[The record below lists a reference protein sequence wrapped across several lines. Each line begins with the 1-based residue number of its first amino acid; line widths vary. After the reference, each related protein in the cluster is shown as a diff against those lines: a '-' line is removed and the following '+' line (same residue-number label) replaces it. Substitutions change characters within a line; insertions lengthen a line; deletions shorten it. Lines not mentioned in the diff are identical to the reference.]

1 MPLEM
6 LVSKRSR
13 KLRRYTDRFLEMEEE
28 GEPEGEPDAPRSAA
42 ACVSYA
48 ARAASAKSA
57 CAAAAA
63 AARRPRERRRD
74 KTASSRDGDD
84 ARVTWS
90 DEDAARDRVRRA
102 GSRAERADDETR
114 RARRGARSEV
124 AVDAIA
130 SIVGVTRSR
139 TGCARRS
146 ETLLTWRLAR
156 PALEF
161 FTNNRFA
168 FCSTRPSHLRAPNSR
183 VRGVSFAAMSTVA
196 TRAALVVPAARG
208 ASGGRAR
215 SSGVSRPRRRTA
227 ARRRPDCASSA
238 TRPSAAS
245 ASLDDG
251 EDDDEGNPTTD
262 VTSPSRSADGKQPVP
277 SPTSRLSNVCFVL
290 CRPQGPANVGGI
302 ARVMNN
308 FGITDLRVVA
318 PEPGALAPPFD
329 ALMDDGSDRAI
340 HSAKDRS
347 TAPFADEARIMAV
360 HAAHLL
366 RDAGRFETA
375 DAAVADCV
383 FVAATTARPRENL
396 PIVSVR
402 DACASASRASVSQNA
417 SKNAN
422 SSLSLTD
429 ATNDGKVAILF
440 GNEATGLTNEEL
452 SLANVGV
459 MIPTASFG
467 VPDQSEGKKNES
479 EGKKKKTKRYTGG
492 VGPTSLNLSHA
503 VGVCAYEV
511 HQAMG
516 DTLVSGFNSR
526 LITAEER
533 VRLADE
539 LHKARRALD
548 VLRTPETR
556 DATND
561 DGTSSD
567 PRTTDASGTSGTT
580 TDVERLEHA
589 RERRAIANVL
599 NAGPIASRDA
609 AALFALARRV
619 AVASS
624 FSGTDAAVLAA
635 ARAFFLTEKTEKT
648 DGGRAAVV
656 KALIKAVRE
665 ACGVSMT
672 AREAERVIEALGK
685 PEEGPGE
692 TSAKREG
699 STSSTDST
707 DR

>member
-1 MPLEM
+1 M
-6 LVSKRSR
+6 
-13 KLRRYTDRFLEMEEE
+13 
-28 GEPEGEPDAPRSAA
+28 
-42 ACVSYA
+42 
-48 ARAASAKSA
+48 
-57 CAAAAA
+57 
-63 AARRPRERRRD
+63 
-74 KTASSRDGDD
+74 
-84 ARVTWS
+84 
-90 DEDAARDRVRRA
+90 
-102 GSRAERADDETR
+102 
-114 RARRGARSEV
+114 
-124 AVDAIA
+124 
-130 SIVGVTRSR
+130 
-139 TGCARRS
+139 
-146 ETLLTWRLAR
+146 
-156 PALEF
+156 
-161 FTNNRFA
+161 RFA
-168 FCSTRPSHLRAPNSR
+168 FSGARLTRPRAPQPR
-183 VRGVSFAAMSTVA
+183 ARCVSFAAMSAVA
-196 TRAALVVPAARG
+196 PRAVLVVP
-208 ASGGRAR
+208 GGRRASAR
-215 SSGVSRPRRRTA
+215 STGVSRTPRRERTA
-227 ARRRPDCASSA
+227 VRRRPFGASLS
-238 TRPSAAS
+238 TRPSPAS
-245 ASLDDG
+245 ASLEDG
-251 EDDDEGNPTTD
+251 EADDEDDARVELG
-262 VTSPSRSADGKQPVP
+262 SPPSSADGDDETDEA
-277 SPTSRLSNVCFVL
+277 SSLTGSRLSNVCFVL

-375 DAAVADCV
+375 ADAVADCV

-467 VPDQSEGKKNES
+467 VPDQSEGKKNE
-479 EGKKKKTKRYTGG
+479 GKKKKTKRYTGG

-539 LHKARRALD
+539 LHDARRALD

-648 DGGRAAVV
+648 DGGRAA
-656 KALIKAVRE
+656 AGRQQ
-665 ACGVSMT
+665 GRT
-672 AREAERVIEALGK
+672 GWQ
-685 PEEGPGE
+685 
-692 TSAKREG
+692 G
-699 STSSTDST
+699 SG
-707 DR
+707 RQGAAGA

>member
-13 KLRRYTDRFLEMEEE
+13 KLRRYTDRFSEMEEE
-28 GEPEGEPDAPRSAA
+28 GEPENEPDAPRSAA
-42 ACVSYA
+42 VCVSYA

-57 CAAAAA
+57 RAAKSAA

-84 ARVTWS
+84 ARVTRVS

-168 FCSTRPSHLRAPNSR
+168 FRSTRPSHLRAPNSR

-227 ARRRPDCASSA
+227 ARRRPDDCASSA
-238 TRPSAAS
+238 MRPS
-245 ASLDDG
+245 
-251 EDDDEGNPTTD
+251 DEGNPTTD
-262 VTSPSRSADGKQPVP
+262 VTSFSRPADGKQPVP

-375 DAAVADCV
+375 ADAVADCV

-402 DACASASRASVSQNA
+402 DACASVSQNVSRNA
-417 SKNAN
+417 SQNAN

-467 VPDQSEGKKNES
+467 VPDQSGGGEGKTNEG
-479 EGKKKKTKRYTGG
+479 EKKKIKRYTGG

-561 DGTSSD
+561 GTSSD
-567 PRTTDASGTSGTT
+567 PTDASGTSGTT

-635 ARAFFLTEKTEKT
+635 ARAFFLTEKTFE
-648 DGGRAAVV
+648 DAAVV

-685 PEEGPGE
+685 PEEEPGE

-699 STSSTDST
+699 NTSSTDST
-707 DR
+707 TDR

>member
-1 MPLEM
+1 M
-6 LVSKRSR
+6 
-13 KLRRYTDRFLEMEEE
+13 
-28 GEPEGEPDAPRSAA
+28 
-42 ACVSYA
+42 
-48 ARAASAKSA
+48 
-57 CAAAAA
+57 
-63 AARRPRERRRD
+63 
-74 KTASSRDGDD
+74 
-84 ARVTWS
+84 
-90 DEDAARDRVRRA
+90 
-102 GSRAERADDETR
+102 
-114 RARRGARSEV
+114 
-124 AVDAIA
+124 
-130 SIVGVTRSR
+130 
-139 TGCARRS
+139 
-146 ETLLTWRLAR
+146 
-156 PALEF
+156 
-161 FTNNRFA
+161 
-168 FCSTRPSHLRAPNSR
+168 
-183 VRGVSFAAMSTVA
+183 
-196 TRAALVVPAARG
+196 
-208 ASGGRAR
+208 
-215 SSGVSRPRRRTA
+215 
-227 ARRRPDCASSA
+227 
-238 TRPSAAS
+238 
-245 ASLDDG
+245 
-251 EDDDEGNPTTD
+251 
-262 VTSPSRSADGKQPVP
+262 
-277 SPTSRLSNVCFVL
+277 L

-402 DACASASRASVSQNA
+402 DACASASVFQNT
-417 SKNAN
+417 STV
-422 SSLSLTD
+422 SLTD
-429 ATNDGKVAILF
+429 AANEGKVAILF

-467 VPDQSEGKKNES
+467 VPDQSGRSGGANEGDD
-479 EGKKKKTKRYTGG
+479 EGKKKKIKRYTGG

-561 DGTSSD
+561 GTSSD
-567 PRTTDASGTSGTT
+567 PSYARTSGTT
-580 TDVERLEHA
+580 AVVDATDHTERLEHA

-635 ARAFFLTEKTEKT
+635 ARAFDEARVAAGRKPARFCLTEKTEKT

-692 TSAKREG
+692 ESAKREG
-699 STSSTDST
+699 STSSTD
-707 DR
+707 R

>member
-1 MPLEM
+1 M
-6 LVSKRSR
+6 
-13 KLRRYTDRFLEMEEE
+13 
-28 GEPEGEPDAPRSAA
+28 SA
-42 ACVSYA
+42 
-48 ARAASAKSA
+48 
-57 CAAAAA
+57 
-63 AARRPRERRRD
+63 
-74 KTASSRDGDD
+74 
-84 ARVTWS
+84 
-90 DEDAARDRVRRA
+90 
-102 GSRAERADDETR
+102 
-114 RARRGARSEV
+114 
-124 AVDAIA
+124 
-130 SIVGVTRSR
+130 
-139 TGCARRS
+139 
-146 ETLLTWRLAR
+146 
-156 PALEF
+156 
-161 FTNNRFA
+161 
-168 FCSTRPSHLRAPNSR
+168 
-183 VRGVSFAAMSTVA
+183 VA
-196 TRAALVVPAARG
+196 TRVALVVPAARG

-402 DACASASRASVSQNA
+402 DACASASVFQNT
-417 SKNAN
+417 STV
-422 SSLSLTD
+422 SLTD
-429 ATNDGKVAILF
+429 AANEGKVAILF

-467 VPDQSEGKKNES
+467 VPDQSGRSGGANEGND
-479 EGKKKKTKRYTGG
+479 EGKKKKIKRYTGG

-561 DGTSSD
+561 GTSSD
-567 PRTTDASGTSGTT
+567 PSYARTSGTT
-580 TDVERLEHA
+580 AVVDATDHTERLEHA

-635 ARAFFLTEKTEKT
+635 ARAFDEARVAAGRKPARFCLTEKTEKT

-692 TSAKREG
+692 ESAKREG
-699 STSSTDST
+699 STSSTD
-707 DR
+707 R

>member
-13 KLRRYTDRFLEMEEE
+13 KLRRYTDRFSEMEDL
-28 GEPEGEPDAPRSAA
+28 GEPENEPDAPRSAA
-42 ACVSYA
+42 VCVSYA

-57 CAAAAA
+57 RAAKSAA

-84 ARVTWS
+84 ARVTRVS

-227 ARRRPDCASSA
+227 ARRRPDDCASSA
-238 TRPSAAS
+238 MRPS
-245 ASLDDG
+245 
-251 EDDDEGNPTTD
+251 DEGNPTTD
-262 VTSPSRSADGKQPVP
+262 VTSFSRPADGKQPVP

-375 DAAVADCV
+375 ADAVADCV

-402 DACASASRASVSQNA
+402 DACASVSQNVSRNA
-417 SKNAN
+417 SQNAN

-467 VPDQSEGKKNES
+467 VPDQSGGGEGKKNE
-479 EGKKKKTKRYTGG
+479 GIKKKIKRYTGG

-561 DGTSSD
+561 GTSSD
-567 PRTTDASGTSGTT
+567 PTDASGTSGTT

-648 DGGRAAVV
+648 EKTDGGRAAVV

-685 PEEGPGE
+685 PEEEPGE

-699 STSSTDST
+699 NTSSTDST

>member
-13 KLRRYTDRFLEMEEE
+13 KLRRYTDRFSEMEDL
-28 GEPEGEPDAPRSAA
+28 GEPESEPDAPRSAA
-42 ACVSYA
+42 VCVSYA

-57 CAAAAA
+57 RAAKSAA

-84 ARVTWS
+84 ARVTRVS

-156 PALEF
+156 PALKF

-227 ARRRPDCASSA
+227 ARRRPDDCASSA
-238 TRPSAAS
+238 MRPS
-245 ASLDDG
+245 
-251 EDDDEGNPTTD
+251 DEGNPTTD
-262 VTSPSRSADGKQPVP
+262 VTSFSRPADGKQPVP

-375 DAAVADCV
+375 ADAVADCV

-402 DACASASRASVSQNA
+402 DACASVSQNVSQNA
-417 SKNAN
+417 SQNAN

-467 VPDQSEGKKNES
+467 VPDQSGGGEGKKNE
-479 EGKKKKTKRYTGG
+479 GIKKKIKRYTGG

-561 DGTSSD
+561 GTSSD
-567 PRTTDASGTSGTT
+567 PTDASGTSGTT

-685 PEEGPGE
+685 PEEGLGE

-699 STSSTDST
+699 NTSSTDST

>member
-13 KLRRYTDRFLEMEEE
+13 KLRRYTDRFSEMEEE
-28 GEPEGEPDAPRSAA
+28 GEPENEPDAPRSAA
-42 ACVSYA
+42 VCVSYA

-57 CAAAAA
+57 CAAKSAA

-84 ARVTWS
+84 ARVTRVS

-238 TRPSAAS
+238 MRPS
-245 ASLDDG
+245 
-251 EDDDEGNPTTD
+251 DEGNPTTD
-262 VTSPSRSADGKQPVP
+262 VTSFSRPADGKQPVQQPVP

-375 DAAVADCV
+375 ADAVADCV

-402 DACASASRASVSQNA
+402 DACASVSQNVSRNA
-417 SKNAN
+417 SQNAN

-467 VPDQSEGKKNES
+467 VPDQSGGGEGKKNE
-479 EGKKKKTKRYTGG
+479 GIKKKIKRYTGG

-561 DGTSSD
+561 GTSSD
-567 PRTTDASGTSGTT
+567 PTDASGTSGTT

-648 DGGRAAVV
+648 EKTDGGRAAVV

-685 PEEGPGE
+685 PEEGLGE

-699 STSSTDST
+699 NTSSTDST

>member
-1 MPLEM
+1 
-6 LVSKRSR
+6 
-13 KLRRYTDRFLEMEEE
+13 
-28 GEPEGEPDAPRSAA
+28 
-42 ACVSYA
+42 
-48 ARAASAKSA
+48 
-57 CAAAAA
+57 
-63 AARRPRERRRD
+63 
-74 KTASSRDGDD
+74 
-84 ARVTWS
+84 
-90 DEDAARDRVRRA
+90 
-102 GSRAERADDETR
+102 
-114 RARRGARSEV
+114 
-124 AVDAIA
+124 
-130 SIVGVTRSR
+130 
-139 TGCARRS
+139 
-146 ETLLTWRLAR
+146 
-156 PALEF
+156 
-161 FTNNRFA
+161 
-168 FCSTRPSHLRAPNSR
+168 
-183 VRGVSFAAMSTVA
+183 MSTVA

-251 EDDDEGNPTTD
+251 EDEDEGNPTTD
-262 VTSPSRSADGKQPVP
+262 VTSFSRPADGKQPVP

-402 DACASASRASVSQNA
+402 NACASASVSQNT
-417 SKNAN
+417 STV
-422 SSLSLTD
+422 SLTD
-429 ATNDGKVAILF
+429 AANEGKVAILF

-467 VPDQSEGKKNES
+467 VPDQSGRD
-479 EGKKKKTKRYTGG
+479 EGKKKKIKRYTGG

-567 PRTTDASGTSGTT
+567 PRTTPEKTTDASGTSGTT

-692 TSAKREG
+692 ESAKREG
-699 STSSTDST
+699 NTSSTD
-707 DR
+707 R

>member
-1 MPLEM
+1 
-6 LVSKRSR
+6 
-13 KLRRYTDRFLEMEEE
+13 
-28 GEPEGEPDAPRSAA
+28 
-42 ACVSYA
+42 
-48 ARAASAKSA
+48 
-57 CAAAAA
+57 
-63 AARRPRERRRD
+63 
-74 KTASSRDGDD
+74 
-84 ARVTWS
+84 
-90 DEDAARDRVRRA
+90 
-102 GSRAERADDETR
+102 
-114 RARRGARSEV
+114 
-124 AVDAIA
+124 
-130 SIVGVTRSR
+130 
-139 TGCARRS
+139 
-146 ETLLTWRLAR
+146 
-156 PALEF
+156 
-161 FTNNRFA
+161 
-168 FCSTRPSHLRAPNSR
+168 
-183 VRGVSFAAMSTVA
+183 MSTVA

-227 ARRRPDCASSA
+227 ARRRPECASSA
-238 TRPSAAS
+238 MRPSAAS

-251 EDDDEGNPTTD
+251 EDEDEGNPTTD
-262 VTSPSRSADGKQPVP
+262 VTSFSRPADGKQPVP

-375 DAAVADCV
+375 ADAVADCV

-467 VPDQSEGKKNES
+467 VPDQSEGKKN